1 MALKDKMLS
10 LWITDAKRSD
20 FFQIRWAWGDKIKY
34 NLYEKLGVNF
44 YAKCKN
50 CERKSSISISD
61 RSSYKVAPDEDGN
74 IKQMIAVMECRGF

>member
-1 MALKDKMLS
+1 M
-10 LWITDAKRSD
+10 
-20 FFQIRWAWGDKIKY
+20 
-34 NLYEKLGVNF
+34 NF